1 MRINKELSEN
11 NNYEEFEKEENED
24 IDKDKK
30 RKKFII
36 NGIMSL
42 ISCIIHTLG
51 FFSIYIQKNFVVYLI
66 SYRRHYNNNLTFS
79 HGYFLFPIL
88 NLITSLTIPIGG
100 ILEDKLGPQ
109 KVIIIST
116 LILSSSFFLLY
127 FSKNIIFDYF
137 LMCLNG
143 FGIAIGINITKK
155 NACAYFM
162 NRKAFVYGITHLIA
176 AFLCA
181 GLNLF
186 IEKIILN
193 PLSESPKIDNIY
205 YDESIFLNYKKLIIF
220 EIFFL
225 ICTCVLTL
233 LLFIK
238 NNPKETKKFGFG
250 EKLETKENLLEN
262 DNIKLVSKKVKINKA
277 IYSKRT
283 LRIFLMLFLFYP
295 TIHFILNTWRP
306 IGIYY
311 KRNTYYLQ
319 LTTALYNISSS
330 TASIV
335 MAFIGDKIQF
345 KIIFI
350 LFSFL
355 LSFISFSFPS
365 SFNNDFLFVSEIL
378 LLSFIFNGFNII
390 LGPHI
395 MKIYGIDMYSEI
407 GGILAASF
415 GIGEII
421 CVVFAFYLE
430 NYFSGNKD
438 TTYHYMYFI
447 SGFLNLFS
455 MCFGFFEND
464 DKFKYI

>member
-1 MRINKELSEN
+1 
-11 NNYEEFEKEENED
+11 
-24 IDKDKK
+24 
-30 RKKFII
+30 
-36 NGIMSL
+36 
-42 ISCIIHTLG
+42 
-51 FFSIYIQKNFVVYLI
+51 
-66 SYRRHYNNNLTFS
+66 
-79 HGYFLFPIL
+79 
-88 NLITSLTIPIGG
+88 
-100 ILEDKLGPQ
+100 
-109 KVIIIST
+109 
-116 LILSSSFFLLY
+116 
-127 FSKNIIFDYF
+127 
-137 LMCLNG
+137 
-143 FGIAIGINITKK
+143 
-155 NACAYFM
+155 
-162 NRKAFVYGITHLIA
+162 
-176 AFLCA
+176 
-181 GLNLF
+181 
-186 IEKIILN
+186 
-193 PLSESPKIDNIY
+193 
-205 YDESIFLNYKKLIIF
+205 
-220 EIFFL
+220 
-225 ICTCVLTL
+225 
-233 LLFIK
+233 
-238 NNPKETKKFGFG
+238 
-250 EKLETKENLLEN
+250 
-262 DNIKLVSKKVKINKA
+262 
-277 IYSKRT
+277 
-283 LRIFLMLFLFYP
+283 MLFLFYP

>member
-11 NNYEEFEKEENED
+11 NNYEKFEKEDHEGFE
-24 IDKDKK
+24 KDKK

-51 FFSIYIQKNFVVYLI
+51 YFSIFIQKNFVVYLI

-88 NLITSLTIPIGG
+88 NLTTSLTVPIGG
-100 ILEDKLGPQ
+100 ILEDKFGPK

-116 LILSSSFFLLY
+116 LILSSSFFMLY

-143 FGIAIGINITKK
+143 FGIAIGINVTKK
-155 NACAYFM
+155 NVCAYFM
-162 NRKAFVYGITHLIA
+162 NRKAFIYGISHLIA

-225 ICTCVLTL
+225 ICTCFLTL
-233 LLFIK
+233 LLFVK
-238 NNPKETKKFGFG
+238 NNPKDTKKYGFG
-250 EKLETKENLLEN
+250 EKLETKEDLLEN
-262 DNIKLVSKKVKINKA
+262 DSIKLVSKKVKINKA
-277 IYSKRT
+277 IYNKRT

-330 TASIV
+330 TASVI

-345 KIIFI
+345 RIIFI

-365 SFNNDFLFVSEIL
+365 TFNNDYLFVSEIL

-390 LGPHI
+390 FGPHV

-407 GGILAASF
+407 GGTLATSF

-438 TTYHYMYFI
+438 TAYHYMYFI
-447 SGFLNLFS
+447 SGTLSLFS
-455 MCFGFFEND
+455 MCFGFFESD